1 MILGIHLNMLIG
13 SGIPLPAPATL
24 VEAIKSVQVTHKD
37 EGRSGFQITFE
48 MGKSGPVDFLDYPLL
63 LNPLIRP
70 FSRVVLTVIFNAIP
84 RVLIDGIITNRQMSP
99 GSEPGAATL
108 TLTGED
114 VSVMMDMKKERVE
127 HPAQDETLIANKII
141 VKYLQYG
148 LIPMVI
154 PPLVIDPPI
163 PIERTPVQQDTDL
176 GYLNTMAAKHGYT
189 FYVIPGPAPLS
200 NMAYW
205 GPPQRLGIPQRALS
219 INMGPQT
226 NVETINFQYN
236 GLAPTIVSDEIQ
248 DRLTNQKM
256 PVQTFISTRLPLVSQ
271 PALPLNL
278 PNVRSTTLDNTSG
291 LNIMQAMAKAQGITD
306 KSVDNVV
313 TASGE
318 LDALNYGDLLQPRNL
333 VGLRGAGYTHDGI
346 YYVKSVTHNI
356 SPGKYK
362 QNFNLTREGDG
373 AITPLVIP

>member
-37 EGRSGFQITFE
+37 EGRSGFQISFE
-48 MGKSGPVDFLDYPLL
+48 IGRSGPIDFLDYPLL

-176 GYLNTMAAKHGYT
+176 GYLNTMAEKHGYT

-200 NMAYW
+200 NIAYW

-256 PVQTFISTRLPLVSQ
+256 PVQTFVSTRIPLVSQ

-278 PNVRSTTLDNTSG
+278 PNVRTTTLDNTSG

-356 SPGKYK
+356 SPGQYK

>member
-24 VEAIKSVQVTHKD
+24 VEAIKTVQVTHKD
-37 EGRSGFQITFE
+37 EGRSGFQISFE
-48 MGKSGPVDFLDYPLL
+48 IGKSGPIDFLDYPLL

-205 GPPQRLGIPQRALS
+205 GPPQRLGVPQRALS

-226 NVETINFQYN
+226 NVESINFQYN

-278 PNVRSTTLDNTSG
+278 PNVRTTTLDNTSG

-318 LDALNYGDLLQPRNL
+318 LNALNYGDLLQPRNL

-356 SPGKYK
+356 SPGQYK

>member
-226 NVETINFQYN
+226 NVESINFQYN

-256 PVQTFISTRLPLVSQ
+256 PVQTFVSTRLPLVSQ

>member
-226 NVETINFQYN
+226 NVESINFQYN

-256 PVQTFISTRLPLVSQ
+256 PVQTFVSTRIPLVSQ

>member
-127 HPAQDETLIANKII
+127 HPAQDETIIANKII

-226 NVETINFQYN
+226 NVESINFQYN

-256 PVQTFISTRLPLVSQ
+256 PVQTFVSTRLPLVSQ

-318 LDALNYGDLLQPRNL
+318 MDALNYGDLLQPRNL

-373 AITPLVIP
+373 AITPVVIP

>member
-37 EGRSGFQITFE
+37 EGRSGFQISFE
-48 MGKSGPVDFLDYPLL
+48 IGKSGPIDFLDYPLL

-141 VKYLQYG
+141 VKYLQYV

-205 GPPQRLGIPQRALS
+205 GPPQRLGVPQRALS

-226 NVETINFQYN
+226 NVESINFQYN

-278 PNVRSTTLDNTSG
+278 PNVRTTTLDNTSG

-318 LDALNYGDLLQPRNL
+318 LNALNYGDLLQPRNL

>member
-226 NVETINFQYN
+226 NVESINFQYN

-256 PVQTFISTRLPLVSQ
+256 PVQTFVSTRIPLVSQ

-373 AITPLVIP
+373 AITPVVIP

>member
-226 NVETINFQYN
+226 NVESINFQYN

-256 PVQTFISTRLPLVSQ
+256 PVKTFVSTRLPLVSQ

>member
-1 MILGIHLNMLIG
+1 VISGIHLNMLIG

-37 EGRSGFQITFE
+37 EGRSGFQISFE
-48 MGKSGPVDFLDYPLL
+48 MGKSGPVDFLDYPLQ

-205 GPPQRLGIPQRALS
+205 GPPNRLGVPQRALS

-226 NVETINFQYN
+226 NVKTINFQYN

-248 DRLTNQKM
+248 DSLTNQKM
-256 PVQTFISTRLPLVSQ
+256 PVQTFVSTRLPLVSQ

-278 PNVRSTTLDNTSG
+278 PNVRTTTLDNTSG

-318 LDALNYGDLLQPRNL
+318 LDALSYGDLLQPRNL

-356 SPGKYK
+356 SSGQYK

>member
-1 MILGIHLNMLIG
+1 MLIG

-37 EGRSGFQITFE
+37 EGRSGFQISFE
-48 MGKSGPVDFLDYPLL
+48 IGKSGPVDFLDYPLL

-84 RVLIDGIITNRQMSP
+84 KVLIDGIITNRQMSP

-141 VKYLQYG
+141 VKYFQYG

-226 NVETINFQYN
+226 NVESINFQYN

-256 PVQTFISTRLPLVSQ
+256 PVQTFVSTRLPLVSQ

-373 AITPLVIP
+373 AITPVVIP